1 MRLKIKN
8 NIIIE
13 DATYLEK
20 REIAT
25 HLSIVN
31 PVYNVMKRQGNI
43 RALYALQQYIKY
55 YKMDGDNMIV
65 GRGVINYLL
74 KNFSVDNIDTNFSTN
89 TVIKPIKKKVVLRQY
104 QEGIIEK
111 ILEHQQG
118 IIKLSTGYGK
128 CHGKGTKILMFDGST
143 KKVEDIIVGDKL
155 MGIDSTP
162 RNVISLARG
171 TDKMYKIIPVKGES
185 FTCNSGHIL
194 SLKKTGIRNKFG
206 IVEKGEIVNIELK
219 EYLKTTK
226 TFKHRTKLW
235 RNKIDFPNKEIFIDP
250 YFLGIWLGDGTSR
263 TSEINNPD
271 IEVEKFL
278 RKYCKQLN
286 LYFKKVDDGIKC
298 KKMRLS
304 VRRSK
309 KKIPLV
315 HLLDR
320 YNLRRNKHIPDDFK
334 FNSKDIRLKLLAGLI
349 DSDGHYFG
357 NCFEII
363 TKYKVLN
370 DDILFLCRSL
380 GLAAYSRECIKG
392 IKSLNYYN
400 NYHRITISGNI
411 DIIPTKIKRK
421 QGKKRKQIKDHLVT
435 GFKVKHIGRKKYY
448 GFNLD
453 GDRLYML
460 SDFTVNHNSF
470 ISMKMIEDTQLK
482 TLIVVPRLNLLKQYQ
497 SDIKGLYGEQCGI
510 INGQKFDVKDIT
522 VATIQTLKLRSL
534 KEIQSEFG
542 MIIWDEMHLFLSDKG
557 IKVVQSF
564 NPLRM
569 YGMSATPDRSDGQ
582 GEALKFYFG
591 DIIVED
597 SLPQAKP
604 VVNIHKYQ
612 GTYFADTYSG
622 IIDLQ
627 SQDENR
633 NKLIADIINKEI
645 YEGRKIIVLTKRVDH
660 YQQLAKL
667 ITSSKTFSIR
677 ATLPTKEA
685 NEQQRLLERLR
696 EGSGDFD
703 AILGTF
709 SLLSTGINI
718 PALDTIVFAGD
729 IKSTVLTTQSIGR
742 ILRLFE
748 GKKTPKIIDIDDC
761 RSGILANQA
770 RLRRKFY
777 KENEWE
783 IINN

>member
-13 DATYLEK
+13 DAGYLEK
-20 REIAT
+20 REIGT

-43 RALYALQQYIKY
+43 RALYALQEFIKY
-55 YKMDGDNMIV
+55 YKMDGDNMVV

-74 KNFSVDNIDTNFSTN
+74 KNFSVDSIDTNFSTN
-89 TVIKPIKKKVVLRQY
+89 TVIQPLKKKVVLRQY

-128 CHGKGTKILMFDGST
+128 SMI
-143 KKVEDIIVGDKL
+143 
-155 MGIDSTP
+155 
-162 RNVISLARG
+162 A
-171 TDKMYKIIPVKGES
+171 
-185 FTCNSGHIL
+185 
-194 SLKKTGIRNKFG
+194 
-206 IVEKGEIVNIELK
+206 
-219 EYLKTTK
+219 
-226 TFKHRTKLW
+226 
-235 RNKIDFPNKEIFIDP
+235 
-250 YFLGIWLGDGTSR
+250 
-263 TSEINNPD
+263 
-271 IEVEKFL
+271 
-278 RKYCKQLN
+278 
-286 LYFKKVDDGIKC
+286 
-298 KKMRLS
+298 
-304 VRRSK
+304 
-309 KKIPLV
+309 
-315 HLLDR
+315 
-320 YNLRRNKHIPDDFK
+320 
-334 FNSKDIRLKLLAGLI
+334 LKLV
-349 DSDGHYFG
+349 
-357 NCFEII
+357 E
-363 TKYKVLN
+363 
-370 DDILFLCRSL
+370 
-380 GLAAYSRECIKG
+380 E
-392 IKSLNYYN
+392 
-400 NYHRITISGNI
+400 
-411 DIIPTKIKRK
+411 
-421 QGKKRKQIKDHLVT
+421 
-435 GFKVKHIGRKKYY
+435 
-448 GFNLD
+448 
-453 GDRLYML
+453 
-460 SDFTVNHNSF
+460 
-470 ISMKMIEDTQLK
+470 TQLK

-522 VATIQTLKLRSL
+522 VATIQTLKLRNL

-542 MIIWDEMHLFLSDKG
+542 MIIYDECHTYLSDKG

-597 SLPQAKP
+597 ALPQAKP
-604 VVNIHKYQ
+604 EVVIHKYQ
-612 GTYFADTYSG
+612 GSYFADTYSG
-622 IIDLQ
+622 IIDIQ

-645 YEGRKIIVLTKRVDH
+645 YDGRKIIVLTKRVDH
-660 YQQLAKL
+660 YQQLAEL

-761 RSGILANQA
+761 KSGILANQA

>member
-55 YKMDGDNMIV
+55 YKVDDNNMIV

-89 TVIKPIKKKVVLRQY
+89 TVIQPIKKKVVLRQY

-128 CHGKGTKILMFDGST
+128 S
-143 KKVEDIIVGDKL
+143 
-155 MGIDSTP
+155 
-162 RNVISLARG
+162 VIA
-171 TDKMYKIIPVKGES
+171 
-185 FTCNSGHIL
+185 
-194 SLKKTGIRNKFG
+194 
-206 IVEKGEIVNIELK
+206 
-219 EYLKTTK
+219 
-226 TFKHRTKLW
+226 
-235 RNKIDFPNKEIFIDP
+235 
-250 YFLGIWLGDGTSR
+250 
-263 TSEINNPD
+263 
-271 IEVEKFL
+271 
-278 RKYCKQLN
+278 
-286 LYFKKVDDGIKC
+286 
-298 KKMRLS
+298 
-304 VRRSK
+304 
-309 KKIPLV
+309 
-315 HLLDR
+315 
-320 YNLRRNKHIPDDFK
+320 
-334 FNSKDIRLKLLAGLI
+334 LKL
-349 DSDGHYFG
+349 
-357 NCFEII
+357 
-363 TKYKVLN
+363 
-370 DDILFLCRSL
+370 
-380 GLAAYSRECIKG
+380 
-392 IKSLNYYN
+392 
-400 NYHRITISGNI
+400 
-411 DIIPTKIKRK
+411 
-421 QGKKRKQIKDHLVT
+421 
-435 GFKVKHIGRKKYY
+435 
-448 GFNLD
+448 
-453 GDRLYML
+453 
-460 SDFTVNHNSF
+460 
-470 ISMKMIEDTQLK
+470 IEETQLK

-542 MIIWDEMHLFLSDKG
+542 MIIWDECHTFLSDKG

-604 VVNIHKYQ
+604 VVNIYKYQ

-660 YQQLAKL
+660 YQQLAEL

-761 RSGILANQA
+761 KSGILANQA

>member
-1 MRLKIKN
+1 MILKIKN
-8 NIIIE
+8 NIVIK
-13 DATYLEK
+13 DASYLEK

-31 PVYNVMKRQGNI
+31 PIYNVMKRQGNV

-55 YKMDGDNMIV
+55 YKIDDNNMIV
-65 GRGVINYLL
+65 GRGVIQYLL
-74 KNFSVDNIDTNFSTN
+74 KNFSIDEVNTSFSTN
-89 TVIKPIKKKVVLRQY
+89 TVIQPIKKKVVLRKY

-111 ILEHQQG
+111 ILEHQHG

-128 CHGKGTKILMFDGST
+128 S
-143 KKVEDIIVGDKL
+143 
-155 MGIDSTP
+155 
-162 RNVISLARG
+162 VIA
-171 TDKMYKIIPVKGES
+171 
-185 FTCNSGHIL
+185 
-194 SLKKTGIRNKFG
+194 
-206 IVEKGEIVNIELK
+206 
-219 EYLKTTK
+219 
-226 TFKHRTKLW
+226 
-235 RNKIDFPNKEIFIDP
+235 
-250 YFLGIWLGDGTSR
+250 
-263 TSEINNPD
+263 
-271 IEVEKFL
+271 
-278 RKYCKQLN
+278 
-286 LYFKKVDDGIKC
+286 
-298 KKMRLS
+298 
-304 VRRSK
+304 
-309 KKIPLV
+309 
-315 HLLDR
+315 
-320 YNLRRNKHIPDDFK
+320 
-334 FNSKDIRLKLLAGLI
+334 LKL
-349 DSDGHYFG
+349 
-357 NCFEII
+357 
-363 TKYKVLN
+363 
-370 DDILFLCRSL
+370 
-380 GLAAYSRECIKG
+380 
-392 IKSLNYYN
+392 
-400 NYHRITISGNI
+400 
-411 DIIPTKIKRK
+411 
-421 QGKKRKQIKDHLVT
+421 
-435 GFKVKHIGRKKYY
+435 
-448 GFNLD
+448 
-453 GDRLYML
+453 
-460 SDFTVNHNSF
+460 
-470 ISMKMIEDTQLK
+470 IEETQLK

-534 KEIQSEFG
+534 KEIESEFG
-542 MIIWDEMHLFLSDKG
+542 MIIWDECHTFLSDKG

-612 GTYFADTYSG
+612 GIYFADTYSG

-645 YEGRKIIVLTKRVDH
+645 YDGRKIIVLTKRVDH
-660 YQQLAKL
+660 YQQLAEL
-667 ITSSKTFSIR
+667 ITSKKTFPIR
-677 ATLPTKEA
+677 ASLPTKEA

>member
-55 YKMDGDNMIV
+55 YKVDDNNMIV

-89 TVIKPIKKKVVLRQY
+89 TVIQPIKKKVVLRKY

-128 CHGKGTKILMFDGST
+128 SMI
-143 KKVEDIIVGDKL
+143 
-155 MGIDSTP
+155 
-162 RNVISLARG
+162 A
-171 TDKMYKIIPVKGES
+171 
-185 FTCNSGHIL
+185 
-194 SLKKTGIRNKFG
+194 
-206 IVEKGEIVNIELK
+206 
-219 EYLKTTK
+219 
-226 TFKHRTKLW
+226 
-235 RNKIDFPNKEIFIDP
+235 
-250 YFLGIWLGDGTSR
+250 
-263 TSEINNPD
+263 
-271 IEVEKFL
+271 
-278 RKYCKQLN
+278 
-286 LYFKKVDDGIKC
+286 
-298 KKMRLS
+298 
-304 VRRSK
+304 
-309 KKIPLV
+309 
-315 HLLDR
+315 
-320 YNLRRNKHIPDDFK
+320 
-334 FNSKDIRLKLLAGLI
+334 LKL
-349 DSDGHYFG
+349 
-357 NCFEII
+357 
-363 TKYKVLN
+363 
-370 DDILFLCRSL
+370 
-380 GLAAYSRECIKG
+380 
-392 IKSLNYYN
+392 
-400 NYHRITISGNI
+400 
-411 DIIPTKIKRK
+411 
-421 QGKKRKQIKDHLVT
+421 
-435 GFKVKHIGRKKYY
+435 
-448 GFNLD
+448 
-453 GDRLYML
+453 
-460 SDFTVNHNSF
+460 
-470 ISMKMIEDTQLK
+470 IEETQLK

-542 MIIWDEMHLFLSDKG
+542 MIIWDECHTFLSDKG

-660 YQQLAKL
+660 YQQLAEL

-685 NEQQRLLERLR
+685 NEQQRLLEQLR

-761 RSGILANQA
+761 KSGILANQA